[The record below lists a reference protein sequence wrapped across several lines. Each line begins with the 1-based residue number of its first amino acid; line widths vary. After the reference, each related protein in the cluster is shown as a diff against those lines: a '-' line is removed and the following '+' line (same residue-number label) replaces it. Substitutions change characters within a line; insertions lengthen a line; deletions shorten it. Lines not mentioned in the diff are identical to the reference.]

1 MTRHQNGISAVV
13 SQTSFRG
20 EAGSGVAKCRLF
32 SQSSLFRKPPDVLNT
47 FFLVCLFQLPEDFQ
61 VLFDD
66 AAGELIIGG
75 IYLRLF
81 IQQPAWVSVMNVSIC
96 PNTKRELEPKCFPQL
111 FLVLLL
117 ETRRSAVGQYF
128 ISSPRCLSVS

>member
-1 MTRHQNGISAVV
+1 MTRHQNGISAFV

-20 EAGSGVAKCRLF
+20 EAGVAKCRLF

-96 PNTKRELEPKCFPQL
+96 PQYEKGTGPEMCPAMVSGIVTVDAGQL
-111 FLVLLL
+111 LDNILLKVPGVF
-117 ETRRSAVGQYF
+117 A
-128 ISSPRCLSVS
+128 

>member
-20 EAGSGVAKCRLF
+20 ETSGVVAKCRLF

-96 PNTKRELEPKCFPQL
+96 P
-111 FLVLLL
+111 
-117 ETRRSAVGQYF
+117 QYEKGTG
-128 ISSPRCLSVS
+128 PEMCPAMVSGIVTVDAPVSYWTIFY

>member
-1 MTRHQNGISAVV
+1 MTRHRYGIHAFV

-32 SQSSLFRKPPDVLNT
+32 CQASLFRKPPDVVNNN
-47 FFLVCLFQLPEDFQ
+47 LVCLFQLPEDFQ

-81 IQQPAWVSVMNVSIC
+81 IQQPAWVSFMIFSIC
-96 PNTKRELEPKCFPQL
+96 P
-111 FLVLLL
+111 
-117 ETRRSAVGQYF
+117 QYEKGTGAEMIPAIASGIF
-128 ISSPRCLSVS
+128 TEDAPVSYWAIFY

>member
-1 MTRHQNGISAVV
+1 M
-13 SQTSFRG
+13 
-20 EAGSGVAKCRLF
+20 F
-32 SQSSLFRKPPDVLNT
+32 SQASLFRKLPDVLNK

-66 AAGELIIGG
+66 AVGELIIGG

-96 PNTKRELEPKCFPQL
+96 LQYEKGTKAEMFPAI
-111 FLVLLL
+111 VSGIV
-117 ETRRSAVGQYF
+117 TGDPP
-128 ISSPRCLSVS
+128 ISCWTIFY

>member
-1 MTRHQNGISAVV
+1 MTRHQNRISAFV

-81 IQQPAWVSVMNVSIC
+81 IQQPAWVSVMNVFIC
-96 PNTKRELEPKCFPQL
+96 P
-111 FLVLLL
+111 
-117 ETRRSAVGQYF
+117 QYEKGTGPEMCPAITSGIF
-128 ISSPRCLSVS
+128 TEDAPVSY

>member
-1 MTRHQNGISAVV
+1 MRHQYGISAFV

-20 EAGSGVAKCRLF
+20 KTGGSVAKCRLF
-32 SQSSLFRKPPDVLNT
+32 SQASLFRKPPDVLNN
-47 FFLVCLFQLPEDFQ
+47 FLVCLFQLPEDFQ

-81 IQQPAWVSVMNVSIC
+81 IQQPAWVSFMIVSIC
-96 PNTKRELEPKCFPQL
+96 P
-111 FLVLLL
+111 
-117 ETRRSAVGQYF
+117 QYEKGTGAEMIPAIASGIF
-128 ISSPRCLSVS
+128 TEDAPVSYWAIFY

>member
-1 MTRHQNGISAVV
+1 MWVVTRHQNGISAFV
-13 SQTSFRG
+13 SQTSFLG
-20 EAGSGVAKCRLF
+20 ETGSGVAKCRLF
-32 SQSSLFRKPPDVLNT
+32 CQANLFRKLPDVLNN

-96 PNTKRELEPKCFPQL
+96 PQTSFWDRNLGRAGQL
-111 FLVLLL
+111 LDNILL
-117 ETRRSAVGQYF
+117 TVPDVFA
-128 ISSPRCLSVS
+128 

>member
-1 MTRHQNGISAVV
+1 M
-13 SQTSFRG
+13 
-20 EAGSGVAKCRLF
+20 F
-32 SQSSLFRKPPDVLNT
+32 SQASLFRKLPDVLNK

-96 PNTKRELEPKCFPQL
+96 LQYEKGTGAEMFPAI
-111 FLVLLL
+111 VSGIV
-117 ETRRSAVGQYF
+117 TGDAP
-128 ISSPRCLSVS
+128 ISYWTIF